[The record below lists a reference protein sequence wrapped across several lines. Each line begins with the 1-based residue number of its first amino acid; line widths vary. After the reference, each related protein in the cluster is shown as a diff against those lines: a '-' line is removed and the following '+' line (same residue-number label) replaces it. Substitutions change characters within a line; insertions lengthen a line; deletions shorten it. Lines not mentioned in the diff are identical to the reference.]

1 MRTYLLFLTLMLA
14 CAQIAGCGNSDTP
27 AADKHEDS
35 GEHAVAEH
43 AKGAGEE
50 RNGEG
55 VTILAES
62 AQAAGLEI
70 KTAGAAKVNEALQLY
85 GVVTPDAQ
93 RVRNVSARYAGM
105 VLSVGK
111 AVGDNVKA
119 GETLATV
126 ESNDSL
132 QTYRVLAPI
141 GGVITVRSVNA
152 GESVADATLFTVT
165 DLSRVWV
172 ELSVFPRDLAQ
183 VRVGQNVDVK
193 TLDGGLSGTGK
204 VAMISSLGSTATQSL
219 TARVVLD
226 NADRQWAPG
235 LYVLGEVRVSEA
247 EVSVAVDSTALQLV
261 EGRASVF
268 VVNGDEY
275 SPRHVKVGRKDSRTT
290 EILEGLGAGEKYVA
304 RNSFIVK
311 AELAKGEAE
320 HEH

>member
-1 MRTYLLFLTLMLA
+1 MRTYLLLLTLMLA
-14 CAQIAGCGNSDTP
+14 CAQIAGCGNSDKS

-35 GEHAVAEH
+35 GKHGEAEH
-43 AKGAGEE
+43 AEGSGEE
-50 RNGEG
+50 RKGEG

-70 KTAGAAKVNEALQLY
+70 KTAGAAEVSEALQLY

-93 RVRNVSARYAGM
+93 RVRNVSARYAGV

-226 NADRQWAPG
+226 NADRRWAPG
-235 LYVLGEVRVSEA
+235 LYVLGEVRVTEA
-247 EVSVAVDSTALQLV
+247 EVAVAVDSAALQLV
-261 EGRASVF
+261 EGRPSVF
-268 VVNGDEY
+268 VVSGDEY
-275 SPRHVKVGRKDSRTT
+275 SPRHVKLGRKDSEIA
-290 EILEGLGAGEKYVA
+290 EILEGLEAGEKYVA

-320 HEH
+320 HGH